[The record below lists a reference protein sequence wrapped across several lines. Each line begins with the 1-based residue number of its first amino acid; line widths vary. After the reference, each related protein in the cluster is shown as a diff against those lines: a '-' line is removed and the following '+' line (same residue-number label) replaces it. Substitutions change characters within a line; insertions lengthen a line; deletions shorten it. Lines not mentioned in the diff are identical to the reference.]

1 MAFHAPVA
9 MQNVVSATSELWP
22 TMSTVLKS
30 PWQGLGRKPAA
41 GARQLH
47 TARSSGSSK
56 VAESQPRSLS
66 ILPDFLESVPISAL
80 RPTAPSDFLRST
92 PTVSGA
98 ISAVPRLGLCNPL
111 SRNMAFQHLK
121 SRSYSTMSRN
131 GPLSQLRQLPKPGM
145 VGLNLIQQRSL
156 FGGPS
161 QDQLARLEEAANNK
175 PNSATSQA
183 SFYSALMRAN
193 MPQIVVSRYNTGQF
207 ATNAMVDKYY
217 NTALQKTGQLGA
229 AQGDQGLSQ
238 QQMQAVAQ
246 AVGANVGAGQVG
258 KARGGAGVKS
268 DPVYVVVEESMMN
281 IIFKW
286 VRWICS
292 FVLAAYVSLIIITL
306 FVETSGV
313 LKKVGG
319 TTSAEVRPEH
329 QTTRFSDVHGCDEA
343 KEELLDVV
351 DFLKNPDKYNKL
363 GGRLPKGVLL
373 IGPPGTGK
381 TLLARAVAGE
391 AGVPFFYMSGSEF
404 DEVYV
409 GVGAKRVRELF
420 TAARAKAPA
429 IVFIDELDAVGGK
442 RKSRD
447 ANYHRQT
454 LNQLLNDLDGFD
466 QSTGVIFIA
475 ATNHADLLDSALLRP
490 GRFDRHVKV
499 ELPDVTGRLAILK
512 YHTKKIRLSPELDLS
527 TIARG
532 TPGFS
537 GADLENLS
545 NSAAIHASKLQAK
558 FVSLQDLEWAKDK
571 ISMGAERKSRMVPLQ
586 DKIHTAYHEGG
597 HALVGLFTKGFND
610 VHKATILPRGH
621 AAGITFFLPQEEHH
635 HTRQQYMR
643 SLQVAMGGKVAEE
656 IVFGADNVA
665 DGASSDIKQATDLAY
680 YMVTTCGFSDALGNV
695 DFKHEMVSPETK
707 RLIDDEV
714 RRFIDEA
721 RASAKK
727 LLLSKRHELDKLAD
741 ALVQY
746 ETLDKEEMFKI
757 MKGED
762 LPGRI
767 KAMPNSPIKIPDAPP
782 IKTLVPASGSSDNSS
797 GPPGPGLPA

>member
-1 MAFHAPVA
+1 MAFHAPAVTNA
-9 MQNVVSATSELWP
+9 LSATPELWP
-22 TMSTVLKS
+22 VMATALRT
-30 PWQGLGRKPAA
+30 PWQGLGRKPVPT
-41 GARQLH
+41 GARRLH
-47 TARSSGSSK
+47 TVK
-56 VAESQPRSLS
+56 AESASAQSHSPHVR
-66 ILPDFLESVPISAL
+66 PGFLQSVPVSAMRPATAALAL
-80 RPTAPSDFLRST
+80 R
-92 PTVSGA
+92 
-98 ISAVPRLGLCNPL
+98 AVPSVPGTAAAAPRNGLGLCNPL
-111 SRNMAFQHLK
+111 ARISPLGFLARQ
-121 SRSYSTMSRN
+121 YSTTSRN
-131 GPLSQLRQLPKPGM
+131 GSLSQFRHTLKPGM

-161 QDQLARLEEAANNK
+161 QDQLARLEEAANNN
-175 PNSATSQA
+175 PSSATSQA

-193 MPQIVVSRYNTGQF
+193 MPQIVVNRYNTGHF
-207 ATNAMVDKYY
+207 ATNAVVDRFYQS
-217 NTALQKTGQLGA
+217 ALNKLGQSIGTNNLQAG
-229 AQGDQGLSQ
+229 QGLSQ
-238 QQMQAVAQ
+238 QQMQAVGQ
-246 AVGANVGAGQVG
+246 AVGAHVGAGQIG
-258 KARGGAGVKS
+258 KTKGGSGIKS
-268 DPVYVVVEESMMN
+268 DPVYVVVEESLMN
-281 IIFKW
+281 VIFKW
-286 VRWICS
+286 VRWI
-292 FVLAAYVSLIIITL
+292 FGFALAAYVSLILITL

-319 TTSAEVRPEH
+319 GTSAEVRPEH
-329 QTTRFSDVHGCDEA
+329 QNTRFSDVHGCDEA

-351 DFLKNPDKYNKL
+351 DFLKHPERYNKL

-420 TAARAKAPA
+420 QAARSKAPA

-475 ATNHADLLDSALLRP
+475 ATNHPELLDQALLRP
-490 GRFDRHVKV
+490 GRFDRHVQV
-499 ELPDVTGRLAILK
+499 ELPDVGGRLAILK
-512 YHTKKIRLSPELDLS
+512 YHTKKIRLNPEIDLS

-537 GADLENLS
+537 GAELENLA
-545 NSAAIHASKLQAK
+545 NSAAIRASKLQAK
-558 FVSLQDLEWAKDK
+558 FVSLHDLEWAKDK
-571 ISMGAERKSRMVPLQ
+571 IMMGAEKKTRTVPLQ

-597 HALVGLFTKGFND
+597 HTLVGLYTKGFSD

-635 HTRQQYMR
+635 HTRQQYIR
-643 SLQVAMGGKVAEE
+643 QLQVSMGGKMAEE

-665 DGASSDIKQATDLAY
+665 DGASGDIQQATQLAY
-680 YMVTTCGFSDALGNV
+680 NMVTACGFSDVLGNV
-695 DFKHEMVSPETK
+695 DFKSNYEMVSPETK
-707 RLIDDEV
+707 RLIDNEV
-714 RRFIDEA
+714 RRLIDEA
-721 RASAKK
+721 KASARD
-727 LLLSKRHELDKLAD
+727 LLRSKRPELDLLAN

-746 ETLDKEEMFKI
+746 ETLDKEEILKVI
-757 MKGED
+757 KGEK
-762 LPGRI
+762 LPDRLM
-767 KAMPNSPIKIPDAPP
+767 AMPDAPIKIPD
-782 IKTLVPASGSSDNSS
+782 
-797 GPPGPGLPA
+797 

>member
-1 MAFHAPVA
+1 MSGVLRPSWQALSKMSPVA
-9 MQNVVSATSELWP
+9 A
-22 TMSTVLKS
+22 
-30 PWQGLGRKPAA
+30 
-41 GARQLH
+41 ARQH
-47 TARSSGSSK
+47 HSISSPQLS
-56 VAESQPRSLS
+56 SQP
-66 ILPDFLESVPISAL
+66 
-80 RPTAPSDFLRST
+80 TAST
-92 PTVSGA
+92 GITFA
-98 ISAVPRLGLCNPL
+98 PRLGLCNPFARTTPFGFLTSRQYSNTRNSTL
-111 SRNMAFQHLK
+111 SHL
-121 SRSYSTMSRN
+121 RVM
-131 GPLSQLRQLPKPGM
+131 PKPGM
-145 VGLNLIQQRSL
+145 VGLNLVQQRYL

-161 QDQLARLEEAANNK
+161 HDQLARLEDAANNN
-175 PNSATSQA
+175 PTSASSQA
-183 SFYSALMRAN
+183 SFYSALMRAS
-193 MPQIVVSRYNTGQF
+193 MPEIVVNRYNTGRF
-207 ATNAMVDKYY
+207 ATNAVVDRYY
-217 NTALQKTGQLGA
+217 NQALQKTGQSGA
-229 AQGDQGLSQ
+229 VQGGQGGLSQ

-246 AVGANVGAGQVG
+246 AVGANVGAGQIG
-258 KARGGAGVKS
+258 KTRGGSGVKS
-268 DPVYVVVEESMMN
+268 DPVYVVVEESMMSV
-281 IIFKW
+281 IFKW
-286 VRWICS
+286 VRWACG
-292 FVLAAYVSLIIITL
+292 FALAAYVSLILITL

-319 TTSAEVRPEH
+319 ATSAEVRPET
-329 QTTRFSDVHGCDEA
+329 QNTRFSDVHGCDEA

-420 TAARAKAPA
+420 TAARSKAPA

-475 ATNHADLLDSALLRP
+475 ATNHPELLDSALLRP
-490 GRFDRHVKV
+490 GRFDRHVQV
-499 ELPDVTGRLAILK
+499 ELPDVGGRLAILK
-512 YHTKKIRLSPELDLS
+512 YHTKKIRLNPEIDLS

-537 GADLENLS
+537 GAELENLA
-545 NSAAIHASKLQAK
+545 NSAAIRASKLQSK

-571 ISMGAERKSRMVPLQ
+571 ITMGAERKSRAVPLQ

-635 HTRQQYMR
+635 HTRQQYIR
-643 SLQVAMGGKVAEE
+643 QLQVCMGGKMAEE
-656 IVFGADNVA
+656 IVFGADNVG
-665 DGASSDIKQATDLAY
+665 DGASGDIQNATSMAY
-680 YMVTTCGFSDALGNV
+680 NMVTACGFSDVLGNV
-695 DFKHEMVSPETK
+695 DFKSNYDMVSPETK
-707 RLIDDEV
+707 RLIDNEV
-714 RRFIDEA
+714 RRLIDEA
-721 RASAKK
+721 KSSARK
-727 LLLSKRHELDKLAD
+727 LLISKRKELDLLAD

-746 ETLDKEEMFKI
+746 ETLDKEEIVKVI
-757 MKGED
+757 KGED
-762 LPGRI
+762 LPGRL
-767 KAMPNSPIKIPDAPP
+767 KSMPNQPIKIPDAG
-782 IKTLVPASGSSDNSS
+782 KTVPAILPAPRGGDEGS
-797 GPPGPGLPA
+797 GPSGPGMIQEDSRRK

>member
-1 MAFHAPVA
+1 MPFHAPTAVQRA
-9 MQNVVSATSELWP
+9 VRLSSELRPSITSALPSP
-22 TMSTVLKS
+22 TH
-30 PWQGLGRKPAA
+30 
-41 GARQLH
+41 GAQRAVTACATRQLH
-47 TARSSGSSK
+47 CSPSPQLLASH
-56 VAESQPRSLS
+56 LS
-66 ILPDFLESVPISAL
+66 NSRNNTIA
-80 RPTAPSDFLRST
+80 
-92 PTVSGA
+92 
-98 ISAVPRLGLCNPL
+98 PRLGICNPFARTTPFSSL
-111 SRNMAFQHLK
+111 STRQ
-121 SRSYSTMSRN
+121 YSTSRN
-131 GPLSQLRQLPKPGM
+131 GPFSQFRISPKPGM
-145 VGLNLIQQRSL
+145 VGLNLVQQRSL

-161 QDQLARLEEAANNK
+161 HDQLARLETAANNN
-175 PNSATSQA
+175 PTSASSQA
-183 SFYSALMRAN
+183 SFYSALLRAN
-193 MPQIVVSRYNTGQF
+193 MPEIVVNRYNTGRF
-207 ATNAMVDKYY
+207 ATNAVVDKYY
-217 NTALQKTGQLGA
+217 DTALQKTGQSGA
-229 AQGDQGLSQ
+229 LHGGNNGITQN
-238 QQMQAVAQ
+238 QMQAVAQ
-246 AVGANVGAGQVG
+246 AVGAKMSGGQIGRTQGGSGG
-258 KARGGAGVKS
+258 KT

-281 IIFKW
+281 VLFKW
-286 VRWICS
+286 IRWACG
-292 FVLAAYVSLIIITL
+292 FALAAYVSLILITL
-306 FVETSGV
+306 FVETSGM

-319 TTSAEVRPEH
+319 GTSAEVRPET
-329 QTTRFSDVHGCDEA
+329 QNTRFSDVHGCDEA

-420 TAARAKAPA
+420 SAARSKAPA

-475 ATNHADLLDSALLRP
+475 ATNHPELLDAALLRP
-490 GRFDRHVKV
+490 GRFDRHVQV
-499 ELPDVTGRLAILK
+499 ELPDVGGRLAILK
-512 YHTKKIRLSPELDLS
+512 YHTKKIRLNPEIDLS

-537 GADLENLS
+537 GAELENLA
-545 NSAAIHASKLQAK
+545 NSAAIRASKLQSK
-558 FVSLQDLEWAKDK
+558 FVSLSDLEWAKDK
-571 ISMGAERKSRMVPLQ
+571 ITMGAERKSRAVPLQ

-635 HTRQQYMR
+635 HTRQQYIR
-643 SLQVAMGGKVAEE
+643 QLQVAMGGKMAEE

-665 DGASSDIKQATDLAY
+665 DGASGDIQQATSLAY
-680 YMVTTCGFSDALGNV
+680 NMVTACGFSDVLGNV
-695 DFKHEMVSPETK
+695 DFKSNYEMVSPETK
-707 RLIDDEV
+707 RLIDNEV
-714 RRFIDEA
+714 RRLIDEA
-721 RASAKK
+721 KSSARS
-727 LLLSKRHELDKLAD
+727 LLLSKRQELDRLAD

-746 ETLDKEEMFKI
+746 ETLDKDEILKVI
-757 MKGED
+757 KGED
-762 LPGRI
+762 LPGRL
-767 KAMPNSPIKIPDAPP
+767 KSMPNSPIKIPEPKIPTILPAPRGGGDG
-782 IKTLVPASGSSDNSS
+782 SGS
-797 GPPGPGLPA
+797 GPPGPGMIQENNRRSSE

>member
-1 MAFHAPVA
+1 
-9 MQNVVSATSELWP
+9 
-22 TMSTVLKS
+22 
-30 PWQGLGRKPAA
+30 
-41 GARQLH
+41 
-47 TARSSGSSK
+47 
-56 VAESQPRSLS
+56 
-66 ILPDFLESVPISAL
+66 
-80 RPTAPSDFLRST
+80 
-92 PTVSGA
+92 
-98 ISAVPRLGLCNPL
+98 
-111 SRNMAFQHLK
+111 
-121 SRSYSTMSRN
+121 
-131 GPLSQLRQLPKPGM
+131 M

-161 QDQLARLEEAANNK
+161 QDQLARLEEAANNN

-193 MPQIVVSRYNTGQF
+193 MPQIIVNRYNTGHF
-207 ATNAMVDKYY
+207 ATNAVVDRFYQ
-217 NTALQKTGQLGA
+217 NALNKLGQSAGLNHMQAG
-229 AQGDQGLSQ
+229 QGLSQ
-238 QQMQAVAQ
+238 QQMQAVGQ
-246 AVGANVGAGQVG
+246 AVGAHVGAGQIG
-258 KARGGAGVKS
+258 KTKGGSGIKS

-281 IIFKW
+281 VIFKW
-286 VRWICS
+286 VRWV
-292 FVLAAYVSLIIITL
+292 FGFALAAYVSLILITL

-319 TTSAEVRPEH
+319 GTSAEVRPEH
-329 QTTRFSDVHGCDEA
+329 QNTRFSDVHGCDEA

-351 DFLKNPDKYNKL
+351 DFLKHPERYNKL

-420 TAARAKAPA
+420 QAARSKAPA

-475 ATNHADLLDSALLRP
+475 ATNHPELLDSALLRP
-490 GRFDRHVKV
+490 GRFDRHVQV
-499 ELPDVTGRLAILK
+499 ELPDVGGRLAILK
-512 YHTKKIRLSPELDLS
+512 YHTKKIRLNPEIDLS

-537 GADLENLS
+537 GAELENLA
-545 NSAAIHASKLQAK
+545 NSAAIRASKLQAK
-558 FVSLQDLEWAKDK
+558 FVSLNDLEWAKDK
-571 ISMGAERKSRMVPLQ
+571 IMMGAEKKTRTVPLQ

-597 HALVGLFTKGFND
+597 HTLVGLYTKGFSD

-635 HTRQQYMR
+635 HTRQQYIR
-643 SLQVAMGGKVAEE
+643 QLQVSMGGKMAEE

-665 DGASSDIKQATDLAY
+665 DGASGDIQQATQLAY
-680 YMVTTCGFSDALGNV
+680 NMVTACGFSDVLGNV
-695 DFKHEMVSPETK
+695 DFKSNYEMVSPETK
-707 RLIDDEV
+707 RLIDNEV
-714 RRFIDEA
+714 RRLIDEA
-721 RASAKK
+721 KASARD
-727 LLLSKRHELDKLAD
+727 LLKSKRPELDLLAN

-746 ETLDKEEMFKI
+746 ETLDKEEILKVI
-757 MKGED
+757 KGEK
-762 LPGRI
+762 LPDRLM
-767 KAMPNSPIKIPDAPP
+767 AMPDAPIKIPDNPLSAV
-782 IKTLVPASGSSDNSS
+782 IKPVSGDDDGSSGSGVPA
-797 GPPGPGLPA
+797 

>member
-1 MAFHAPVA
+1 MA
-9 MQNVVSATSELWP
+9 TL
-22 TMSTVLKS
+22 L
-30 PWQGLGRKPAA
+30 GLGRRSVATAAA
-41 GARQLH
+41 GSRQLYI
-47 TARSSGSSK
+47 ARAAAAARF
-56 VAESQPRSLS
+56 V
-66 ILPDFLESVPISAL
+66 
-80 RPTAPSDFLRST
+80 
-92 PTVSGA
+92 PTVRQYTTTS
-98 ISAVPRLGLCNPL
+98 
-111 SRNMAFQHLK
+111 H
-121 SRSYSTMSRN
+121 N
-131 GPLSQLRQLPKPGM
+131 GPLSQLRQLSRPGT
-145 VGLNLIQQRSL
+145 VGLSLIQQRSL

-161 QDQLARLEEAANNK
+161 QDQLARLEEAANNN

-183 SFYSALMRAN
+183 SFYSALTRAN
-193 MPQIVVSRYNTGQF
+193 MPQIIVNRYSTGQF
-207 ATNAMVDKYY
+207 ATNAVVDRFYQ
-217 NTALQKTGQLGA
+217 NALTKLGQSGGNVQA
-229 AQGDQGLSQ
+229 QGLSQ
-238 QQMQAVAQ
+238 QQMQAVGQ
-246 AVGANVGAGQVG
+246 AVGAHMGQGQIG
-258 KARGGAGVKS
+258 KSRGGSGVKT

-281 IIFKW
+281 VIFKW
-286 VRWICS
+286 VRWI
-292 FVLAAYVSLIIITL
+292 FGFALAAYVSLILITL

-329 QTTRFSDVHGCDEA
+329 QNTRFSDVHGCDEA

-351 DFLKNPDKYNKL
+351 DFLKHPERYNKL

-420 TAARAKAPA
+420 QAARAKAPA

-475 ATNHADLLDSALLRP
+475 ATNHPDLLDAALLRP
-490 GRFDRHVKV
+490 GRFDRHVQV
-499 ELPDVTGRLAILK
+499 ELPDAGGRLAILK
-512 YHTKKIRLSPELDLS
+512 YHTKKIRLSPEIDLT

-537 GADLENLS
+537 GAELENLA
-545 NSAAIHASKLQAK
+545 NSAAIRASKLQAK
-558 FVSLQDLEWAKDK
+558 AVSLTDLEWAKDK
-571 ISMGAERKSRMVPLQ
+571 ISMGAERKSRTVPLQ

-597 HALVGLFTKGFND
+597 HTLVGIYTKGFND

-621 AAGITFFLPQEEHH
+621 AAGITFFLPHEEHH
-635 HTRQQYMR
+635 HTRKQYMR
-643 SLQVAMGGKVAEE
+643 QLQVYLGGKMAEE

-665 DGASSDIKQATDLAY
+665 DGASSDIQGATQMAY
-680 YMVTTCGFSDALGNV
+680 NMVTTCGFSDVLGNV
-695 DFKHEMVSPETK
+695 DFKSNYDMVSPETK
-707 RLIDDEV
+707 RLIDNEV
-714 RRFIDEA
+714 RRLLDEA
-721 RASAKK
+721 KASARD
-727 LLLSKRHELDKLAD
+727 LLRSKRPELDRLAN

-746 ETLDKEEMFKI
+746 ETLDKDEILKVI
-757 MKGED
+757 KGEK
-762 LPGRI
+762 LPDRLMS
-767 KAMPNSPIKIPDAPP
+767 MPDAPIKIPDNPLNVSPP
-782 IKTLVPASGSSDNSS
+782 VPGDGDGSS
-797 GPPGPGLPA
+797 GPGLPA